1 MTCEEFKALAPA
13 WALGALEEEEREACQ
28 AHLAS
33 PRLHEGCESA
43 LARARQAAQLLAQG
57 LRPVVPPETV
67 WNAIERRLAQETE
80 AAVRRD
86 SALPRWSRLSRTL
99 ALAASVAV
107 VFLLIG
113 NRLGRSE
120 VDRST
125 IAPLRELQARTASDL
140 SLSQT
145 ARTHLEGVVEDC
157 RRDLKSAD
165 DSFAERQRALA
176 LLAEPTTEV
185 VGLAPQPNFSSSGS
199 VILNRGKHKAMV
211 FAKSLGLVPNRD
223 YELWIIRNG
232 DKIPAGLL
240 KVEAGG
246 SALALIDNQLLD
258 SGADAIAVTLEVAGG
273 GTVPHGPLVL
283 VGAIKKG

>member
-1 MTCEEFKALAPA
+1 MTCEEFKALAPV
-13 WALGALEEEEREACQ
+13 WALGALEEEESQACE

-43 LARARQAAQLLAQG
+43 LARAQQAAEILAQA
-57 LRPVVPPETV
+57 LTPVTPPATAWDE
-67 WNAIERRLAQETE
+67 IERRLAVETE
-80 AAVRRD
+80 AAVSRA
-86 SALPRWSRLSRTL
+86 SALPRWSRLAGTL

-113 NRLGRSE
+113 NRLGRGGA
-120 VDRST
+120 DRDT
-125 IAPLRELQARTASDL
+125 IPLKELQARTASDL
-140 SLSQT
+140 ALSQT
-145 ARTHLEGVVEDC
+145 ARTHLEEVVESC

-165 DSFAERQRALA
+165 DSLAERQRALA

-211 FAKSLGLVPNRD
+211 FAKSLGLVANRD

-240 KVEAGG
+240 KVEVGG

-258 SGADAIAVTLEVAGG
+258 GGAYAIAVTLEAAGG
-273 GTVPHGPLVL
+273 GTIPRGPLVL
-283 VGAIKKG
+283 VGEIKKG